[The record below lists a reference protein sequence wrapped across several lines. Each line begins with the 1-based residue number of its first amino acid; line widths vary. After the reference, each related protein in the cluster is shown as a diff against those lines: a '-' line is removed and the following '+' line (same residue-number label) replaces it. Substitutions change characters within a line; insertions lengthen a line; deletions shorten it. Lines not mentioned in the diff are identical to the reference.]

1 MTQETENEKGNRF
14 CKACGTPA
22 EDGKLCSHCGT
33 VLDFPDEGGLIEDQG
48 AAVRREFEGRTEDTG
63 RGSAGGPPGP

>member
-1 MTQETENEKGNRF
+1 MQETENEKGNRF

-22 EDGKLCSHCGT
+22 EAKLCSHCGT

-48 AAVRREFEGRTEDTG
+48 AAVRRDFEGRTEDTG
-63 RGSAGGPPGP
+63 RGAQGPPGP